1 MLVCVWFLWF
11 FLLSIILFFFRF
23 FWFFDLAVAVAVD
36 FVIAA
41 AIVTVDDTEVLQ
53 PNELI

>member
-1 MLVCVWFLWF
+1 MV
-11 FLLSIILFFFRF
+11 LSSFNYSVFFRF